1 MNRRTV
7 LVGLRELARHVPLV
21 RSMIAAG
28 QVAHPPSPLLDEH
41 VGRAVA
47 TRQAGLSTAHSSG
60 SIELARCLVWAVAM
74 ASRPTGSKRPALA
87 VAGRT

>member
-1 MNRRTV
+1 M
-7 LVGLRELARHVPLV
+7 PLV

-28 QVAHPPSPLLDEH
+28 QVAHPASTMFDEH

-47 TRQAGLSTAHSSG
+47 TRKAGLSTAHSSG

-74 ASRPTGSKRPALA
+74 ASRPTTSRKTGARAPPAPL
-87 VAGRT
+87 